1 MPANTPVRRNGRPA
15 PPTGGLSMPASRV
28 AARPNAS
35 GEEGGI
41 LALLSD
47 PRVKQEMARAL
58 PSHVTA
64 DRLARIALTEVRK
77 NPDLLKCDKA
87 SFLGA
92 VMQACAL
99 GLEPGINGACY
110 LIPYKETC
118 TFVPGW
124 KGLVDLV
131 SRTGR
136 ASVWTGAV
144 FEGDEFDYALGD
156 KPFVH
161 HRPGEEIDPE
171 KLVYVYAIGRVNGSE
186 YPVIEVWT
194 MPKVWRH
201 RDKINKQ
208 GRGHYSFRHPEMY
221 ARKVVLLQVL
231 KYLPS
236 SAEMAHAMELQRQ
249 EELGSAQDLPL
260 NHLMAARPDAAPPA
274 AAEPV
279 TPAQVTVVHPAPA
292 RAPAAAAAAP
302 PAPAPAEAPPP
313 AAAAAPAVPGG
324 VQPSEAVP
332 KINAEQVAT
341 IQRGVSYMLSPIG
354 VEAFA
359 AELAVNGIESIET
372 VPVALFDRVMQLLGS
387 DDVCRRWNK
396 GDSSDGQKLLTQ
408 ERINEIAE
416 AAAAAQAAQSEEEEG
431 EQAAFV

>member
-1 MPANTPVRRNGRPA
+1 MPTTTPVRRNGRPA
-15 PPTGGLSMPASRV
+15 APTGGLSTTGTRMVARQPASE
-28 AARPNAS
+28 S
-35 GEEGGI
+35 EGGI

-47 PRVKQEMARAL
+47 PRVQKEMARAL

-64 DRLARIALTEVRK
+64 DRLARIAMTEVRK
-77 NPDLLKCDKA
+77 EPKLLQCDKA

-92 VMQACAL
+92 IMQACAL

-171 KLVYVYAIGRVNGSE
+171 KLAYVYAIGRVNGSE

-208 GRGHYSFRHPEMY
+208 GGKHYSYRHPEMY

-231 KYLPS
+231 KYMPS
-236 SAEMAHAMELQRQ
+236 SAELAQAMELQRQ

-260 NHLMAARPDAAPPA
+260 NHLMSSQSSG

-279 TPAQVTVVHPAPA
+279 QQAQVTVVAHPAPVP
-292 RAPAAAAAAP
+292 RSAPAAAPTA
-302 PAPAPAEAPPP
+302 
-313 AAAAAPAVPGG
+313 PGG
-324 VQPSEAVP
+324 VQASEAAP
-332 KINAEQVAT
+332 RITAEQIAT
-341 IQRGVSYMLSPIG
+341 IERAIGIRLSPIG
-354 VEAFA
+354 MEAITS
-359 AELAVNGIESIET
+359 ELAANGIDSIEA
-372 VPVALFDRVMQLLGS
+372 VPVSLFDRVMQLLGN
-387 DDVCRRWNK
+387 DDVCKNWNC
-396 GDSSDGQKLLTQ
+396 GDSSEGQRLLSQ
-408 ERINEIAE
+408 ERINEVAE
-416 AAAAAQAAQSEEEEG
+416 AAAAAQAEDNEREES
-431 EQAAFV
+431 QASFV

>member
-1 MPANTPVRRNGRPA
+1 MAVNTPVRRNGRPA
-15 PPTGGLSMPASRV
+15 PPTGGLSTTGTRV
-28 AARPNAS
+28 VARQDTSSA
-35 GEEGGI
+35 EGGI

-47 PRVKQEMARAL
+47 PRVKEQMARAL

-171 KLVYVYAIGRVNGSE
+171 RLVYVYAIGRVNGSE

-208 GRGHYSFRHPEMY
+208 GGKHYSFRHPEMY

-236 SAEMAHAMELQRQ
+236 SAEMAQAVELQRQ

-260 NHLMAARPDAAPPA
+260 NHLLGSQPDAAPPA
-274 AAEPV
+274 TAEPV
-279 TPAQVTVVHPAPA
+279 QPAQVTVVAHTPAATAAPAARPAPA
-292 RAPAAAAAAP
+292 PVAAAPAPVAAPAAAPAAP
-302 PAPAPAEAPPP
+302 
-313 AAAAAPAVPGG
+313 VG
-324 VQPSEAVP
+324 VQPSEAAP
-332 KINAEQVAT
+332 KISAEQVAT
-341 IQRGVSYMLSPIG
+341 IRRGMGFKLSPIG
-354 VEAFA
+354 MEALG
-359 AELAVNGIESIET
+359 AELAVNGIDSIEA
-372 VPVALFDRVMQLLGS
+372 VPVALFDRVMQLIGS
-387 DDVCRRWNK
+387 GEVCKHWNK
-396 GDSSDGQKLLTQ
+396 GDSSEGQQLLTQ
-408 ERINEIAE
+408 ERINEVAE
-416 AAAAAQAAQSEEEEG
+416 AAAAAQAADDEEG
-431 EQAAFV
+431 EDQGSFV

>member
-1 MPANTPVRRNGRPA
+1 MAVNTPVRRNGRPA
-15 PPTGGLSMPASRV
+15 PPTGGLTTGTAGRV
-28 AARPNAS
+28 VARQNAS
-35 GEEGGI
+35 GDEGGI

-47 PRVKQEMARAL
+47 PRVKKEMARAL

-161 HRPGEEIDPE
+161 HRPGEEIDPD

-208 GRGHYSFRHPEMY
+208 GGKHYSFRHPEMY

-236 SAEMAHAMELQRQ
+236 SAEMAQAMELQRQ

-260 NHLMAARPDAAPPA
+260 NHLMRTPPDAAPPA
-274 AAEPV
+274 APAEPV
-279 TPAQVTVVHPAPA
+279 TPAQVTVVAHPAPA
-292 RAPAAAAAAP
+292 APAAA
-302 PAPAPAEAPPP
+302 PAPAPAAPAP
-313 AAAAAPAVPGG
+313 AAPAPAAVAPAAPGG
-324 VQPSEAVP
+324 VQASEAVP
-332 KINAEQVAT
+332 KISAEQVAT
-341 IQRGVSYMLSPIG
+341 IQRAIGFKLSPIG
-354 VEAFA
+354 VETFA
-359 AELAVNGIESIET
+359 AELAVNGIDSIEA

-387 DDVCRRWNK
+387 GEVCKHWNQ

-408 ERINEIAE
+408 ERINEITE
-416 AAAAAQAAQSEEEEG
+416 AAAAAQAAETEQEED
-431 EQAAFV
+431 QAAFV

>member
-1 MPANTPVRRNGRPA
+1 MPVNTPVRRNGRPA
-15 PPTGGLSMPASRV
+15 PPTGGLATATASRV
-28 AARPNAS
+28 VGRQSAS
-35 GEEGGI
+35 DDSGGI

-47 PRVKQEMARAL
+47 PRVKEQMGKAL

-64 DRLARIALTEVRK
+64 ERLARIAMTEVRK
-77 NPDLLKCDKA
+77 NPDLLRCDKA

-156 KPFVH
+156 RPFVH

-171 KLVYVYAIGRVNGSE
+171 KLAYVYAIGRVNGSE
-186 YPVIEVWT
+186 FPVIEVWT

-208 GRGHYSFRHPEMY
+208 GQKHYSYRHPEMY

-236 SAEMAHAMELQRQ
+236 SAEMTQAMELQRQ

-260 NHLMAARPDAAPPA
+260 NHLMSTPADAAPPLA
-274 AAEPV
+274 PAEPV
-279 TPAQVTVVHPAPA
+279 QPAQVTVVAQAAP
-292 RAPAAAAAAP
+292 APAAAA
-302 PAPAPAEAPPP
+302 PAPAPV
-313 AAAAAPAVPGG
+313 AATAAAPAPAAAQAAPGG

-332 KINAEQVAT
+332 RISPDQVAT
-341 IQRGVSYMLSPIG
+341 IQRAMSFKLSPIG
-354 VEAFA
+354 METLA
-359 AELAVNGIESIET
+359 AELAVNGIDRIEA
-372 VPVALFDRVMQLLGS
+372 VPVALFDRVMQLIGS
-387 DDVCRRWNK
+387 AEVCKHWNK
-396 GDSSDGQKLLTQ
+396 GDSSEGQKLLSQ
-408 ERINEIAE
+408 ERINEVAE
-416 AAAAAQAAQSEEEEG
+416 AAAAAQAAETEQEEG
-431 EQAAFV
+431 QAAFV